1 MAYLNPE
8 INAFHA
14 SNFEVVISNIPT
26 LDDPSDIF
34 MYHNFI
40 KSVSLPGYT
49 LTTMD
54 SQWTKENYINPL
66 SRANNDLG
74 DLSITFKVNEY
85 MMNYFLMA
93 QYITMTR
100 YGVNNHADEDFRI
113 KTNVIKAI
121 SVNML
126 DNQKNVLGTVEYNT
140 LWPTSISGLELNY
153 AQSNEVEF
161 TVTFK
166 FQEIFYRIKSK
177 E

>member
-26 LDDPSDIF
+26 LTDPSDMF

-40 KSVSLPGYT
+40 RSVSLPGYQ
-49 LTTMD
+49 LTTYD
-54 SQWTKENYINPL
+54 STWTKENYINPL

-93 QYITMTR
+93 KYITMTR
-100 YGVNNHADEDFRI
+100 YGENNNKGVDPRI
-113 KTNVIKAI
+113 KENVIKSI
-121 SVNML
+121 CINML
-126 DNQKNVLGTVEYNT
+126 DNQKNVLGTVEYNK
-140 LWPTSISGLELNY
+140 LWPSTITGLELDYTN
-153 AQSNEVEF
+153 SSEVEF
-161 TVTFK
+161 TVAFK
-166 FQEIFYRIKSK
+166 FQELFYRLKT
-177 E
+177 EE